1 MNKFELFT
9 MIFYALDL
17 YYEENPTDEL
27 GSFLGAMSPFTFKEV
42 DSADSA
48 IYTDFCGKIK
58 KNKITVKESRDMAIE
73 YLKSFDDID
82 LVSPFTNVTETE
94 WIEGCNDYLEQ
105 PHKGQSD
112 DET

>member
-17 YYEENPTDEL
+17 YYDANPTEEL

-48 IYTDFCGKIK
+48 IYSDFCKKIK
-58 KNKITVKESRDMAIE
+58 RDKITVKESRDIAVK
-73 YLKSFDDID
+73 YLKSIDGID
-82 LVSPFTNVTETE
+82 LITPFTNITESD
-94 WIEGCNDYLEQ
+94 WISGCNDYLTQ
-105 PHKGQSD
+105 PHKGQAND
-112 DET
+112 

>member
-17 YYEENPTDEL
+17 YYEENPADEL

-112 DET
+112 DKT

>member
-48 IYTDFCGKIK
+48 IYSDFCKKIK
-58 KNKITVKESRDMAIE
+58 ETKITIEESRDMAIE
-73 YLKSFDDID
+73 YLKSIDDID
-82 LVSPFTNVTETE
+82 LVSPFTSVTETD
-94 WIEGCNDYLEQ
+94 WIEGCNDYLSQ

-112 DET
+112 DYI

>member
-17 YYEENPTDEL
+17 YYEENPADEL

-58 KNKITVKESRDMAIE
+58 KNKITVKSEF
-73 YLKSFDDID
+73 YNCL
-82 LVSPFTNVTETE
+82 
-94 WIEGCNDYLEQ
+94 Y
-105 PHKGQSD
+105 
-112 DET
+112 

>member
-1 MNKFELFT
+1 

-17 YYEENPTDEL
+17 YYEEKPTDEL
-27 GSFLGAMSPFTFKEV
+27 GSFLGAMSPFTFREV

-48 IYTDFCGKIK
+48 IYTDFCEKIK

-73 YLKSFDDID
+73 YLKSIDDID

-94 WIEGCNDYLEQ
+94 WIEGCNDYLVQ

-112 DET
+112 D